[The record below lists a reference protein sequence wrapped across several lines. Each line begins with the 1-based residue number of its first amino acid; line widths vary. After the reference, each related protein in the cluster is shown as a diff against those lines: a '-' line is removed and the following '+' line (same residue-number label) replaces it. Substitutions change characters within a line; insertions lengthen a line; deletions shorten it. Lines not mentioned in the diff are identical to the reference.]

1 MSIVNRAASVIVA
14 AAFILSGC
22 GGESGSEATST
33 APSASAPA
41 ASTTPMGSASIS
53 GSVTFTGTAPARARI
68 RQDRECSALNEEAVT
83 SETVVVNDNGTLK
96 NVFIYVK
103 DGLGEYNF
111 AVPTEPVVM
120 DQAGC
125 MYKPHVFGIQVG
137 QTMKILNSDPLLH
150 NLHTLPEKN
159 RSANFAMPK
168 QGDERDQSFRV
179 AEVMMKIKCDVHP
192 WMSSYAG
199 IVDHPF
205 YSVSDESGVFDL
217 SQLPAG
223 TYEIEAWH
231 EEYGVATQTVTV
243 TDGEQVALDFDF
255 GA

>member
-1 MSIVNRAASVIVA
+1 MTIFNRAAGVIVA
-14 AAFILSGC
+14 AAFLLSGC
-22 GGESGSEATST
+22 GGDSGSEATSS
-33 APSASAPA
+33 APSASTPA
-41 ASTTPMGSASIS
+41 ASTTPLGTASIS
-53 GSVTFTGTAPARARI
+53 GSITFTGTAPARARI
-68 RQDRECSALNEEAVT
+68 RQDRECSALNADPVT
-83 SETVVVNDNGTLK
+83 SETVIVNENGTLK

-103 DGLGEYNF
+103 EGLGEYNF

-120 DQAGC
+120 DQSGC

-168 QGDERDQSFRV
+168 QGDERDQTFRV
-179 AEVMMKIKCDVHP
+179 VEVMMKIKCDVHP

-205 YSVSDESGVFDL
+205 YSVSGDDGSFNL
-217 SQLPAG
+217 TQLPAG
-223 TYEIEAWH
+223 DYVIEAWH
-231 EEYGVATQTVTV
+231 EEYGVATQSITV
-243 TDGEQVALDFDF
+243 TDGAQVALEFDF